1 LELTNL
7 DFSQVK
13 ALIPVIEVFL
23 HSTPAA
29 VHVITCI
36 TTNQPNNPF
45 HSHYS
50 GQPALAGN
58 SSEDLEDFV
67 GAKFYCPHA
76 LADSNQRIQIRE
88 KTLEFS
94 STVLSIG
101 WAKKAG
107 PQTHDHNSVKS

>member
-13 ALIPVIEVFL
+13 ALIPVTEVFL

-50 GQPALAGN
+50 GQRALAGN

-67 GAKFYCPHA
+67 GAKFYCLH
-76 LADSNQRIQIRE
+76 DQRIQIRE

-107 PQTHDHNSVKS
+107 TQTHDHNSVKS